1 MGASVDLDAPVIT
14 VSKMK
19 TGTNTTHTSFETS
32 IYCNKDVVFY
42 GTAEDNQKVSNVKVE
57 IKWSDEDTYQ
67 FLKNAEL
74 NKNDWSVEL
83 SLAKEGACSL
93 KFTAEDPSGNYSVK
107 SAKIV
112 TLFVDN
118 DAPAAESWYID
129 RLNNGIQYSLQSL
142 EALKN
147 IISKDPELTQ
157 PSNIDVAQNVQF
169 DICSAFSDQSGI
181 KTVSI
186 SIFDEAGNKILNKV
200 ANSAG
205 TNYAPRFRITHSD
218 LVTANASLATGL
230 HYLRVCYNAED
241 TVTAPGANTVQ
252 DSPLDLG
259 WFIWWPESDNP
270 KYSIPELQVDSLGHK
285 FITLPIDSSLT
296 ITLFDDDGLVNS
308 MSCEFDDDRE
318 ESKRKTTATA
328 NENEREHVLSLKAP
342 GIPQRINLKINAQ
355 AVSGNAL
362 QNIVIPVNV
371 TDESIPNL
379 ILTSPENNKI
389 PTITGALDDPE
400 IQFTGQTLDKA
411 NCKYLEF
418 VWVPDSVQ
426 NKQALAAEWLDYRL
440 QNSLNSE
447 PSENSELISGTGKYD
462 GLKLWSIK
470 LTPDNSNPAD
480 VFKKKTFD
488 FNLKLKSDFISKG
501 KNEQAL
507 DKYFLIRLIREDG
520 NYADSEFKL
529 AADNL
534 EPVIE
539 PVYPAGNM
547 AIVDKDEQ
555 LTIKFKV
562 NKDSE
567 LPLETCA
574 LYYVSKDGSAEV
586 PITITPNNQTV
597 YESGTTFIATTI
609 DNDALQTFLNRNEN
623 PRYRYYAK
631 DILGNEKSETFQ
643 FIISDKPKLQSINSS
658 AATKCKKG
666 DVIYINVSFSKTVK
680 IDSDDKPQLKL
691 KGIVNGTQTA
701 DDIVYADYDSGS
713 GTTTLVFK
721 YTVQEGDVTSE
732 LQVYNEEEENGTII
746 GPILLDDMESL
757 GAHLNTLEAENN
769 LQSKRSDNPITIDGI
784 TPVVESME
792 LQTLVDAGNVVGGV
806 KYLKAGRTLTATV
819 KVSKEVKVQGAPTFR
834 LTVGSETI
842 ELPWQSV
849 EQDTTDNTKYNLIFS
864 KKVASDDENGA
875 ITYNE
880 ADSIQGIGVIKDD
893 YGNVLINT
901 LTSSCDPKFYID
913 TNVPKK
919 PVVTNTTATPNVALA
934 TGKFPNRVKF
944 TISNPSTD
952 GDKAFDTIQ
961 FDTEGGRTFDDY
973 SEEQELTSNAS
984 VVARIIDRAG
994 NVSKYAGPY
1003 NLEINSTFPTFT
1015 VECTNPDGKWKA
1027 GSVLNFKVYFT
1038 APVNIPANCTAY
1050 IALNNGQNAL
1060 LKKINGVVP
1069 AQNGVTTAEFEYTV
1083 STTDEFTLSIVEN
1096 AIHLTGFIDEYGFTQ
1111 GEGALA
1117 DAYTRSGIQCDG
1129 VAPRVVS
1136 MVPDGTKTTADD
1148 GKNIYTNGR
1157 KIVLTFSEPVTA
1169 VSGKIYL
1176 RQTAGWAIPPVIDGP
1191 DFNTILKELPN
1202 ATIDSTQINNL
1213 TATQVL
1219 YMDGLEDSEWLEG
1232 SNVGPANDTYHG
1244 TGQYV
1249 GPYKK
1254 SSQGINNDGSPNVSP
1269 KYVLDF
1275 DVDIWNS
1282 SDSAKTKFG
1291 NTYKDRTEK
1300 HDRHTSSSTD
1310 LVEVVEGD
1318 ATITTDYIRYVLE
1331 AVHYHERYCNVNS
1344 SNVVISN
1351 DKKTVTITFPNGLL
1365 DDEALPPGREWEL
1378 VIEKGSFMDETGN
1391 YFGAD
1396 GEQDFVLITDGTNNS
1411 FWSSGVEK
1419 PVIRVDRYS
1428 YGLGIYQ
1435 PRPTSDTDPTI
1446 INEYITADTV
1456 APTGYV
1462 RVRIDCESR
1471 GAVIKYNKDNNM
1483 AEGSVSGDSAARS
1496 YEDKDLTDNGISNCM
1511 SYYTNTTVTIDE
1523 DPKDENNRSLFE
1535 TANQKVTFLGGNNHQ
1550 ASCKQYIIAKAELH
1564 SSTSGLEK
1572 EGIFRTVLHFVAPV
1586 RRDNAHTRINQNGDG
1601 FKDLSIRGTTGFAGE
1616 PSISPFPLRDS
1627 QVSSPFLRRTFNASN
1642 DDYYWI
1648 SFEILVKTS
1657 FSGYLGVNNN
1667 GMLYDWSRSWGIL
1680 EPGEFTRCTNMRGW
1694 AN

>member
-1 MGASVDLDAPVIT
+1 MGASVDLDAPIIT
-14 VSKMK
+14 VSQMK

-42 GTAEDNQKVSNVKVE
+42 GTAEDNQKVTNVKVE

-93 KFTAEDPSGNYSVK
+93 KFVAEDRSGNYSAK

-118 DAPAAESWYID
+118 NAPSAESWYID

-142 EALKN
+142 DALKN

-181 KTVSI
+181 KNVSI
-186 SIFDEAGNKILNKV
+186 SIFDENGNKILAKV
-200 ANSAG
+200 PNSAG

-218 LVTANASLATGL
+218 LVAANASLATGL

-241 TVTAPGANTVQ
+241 TVTAPGSNTVQ

-270 KYSIPELQVDSLGHK
+270 KYSIPELQTDSFGHK
-285 FITLPIDSSLT
+285 LITLPIDSSLT

-355 AVSGNAL
+355 AVSGKAL

-389 PTITGALDDPE
+389 PSVTGSLADPE

-447 PSENSELISGTGKYD
+447 PSDNVELITGTGKYD

-488 FNLKLKSDFISKG
+488 FNLKLKTDFISKG

-520 NYADSEFKL
+520 NFADSEFKL

-539 PVYPAGNM
+539 PDYPKGNM

-562 NKDSE
+562 SKDSE

-574 LYYVSKDGSAEV
+574 LYYVSKDGSAET

-597 YESGTTFIATTI
+597 YASGTTFTAATI
-609 DNDALQTFLNRNEN
+609 DNDTLQTFLNRNEN

-631 DILGNEKSETFQ
+631 DILGNEKSETYQ

-658 AATKCKKG
+658 AATKCKKD

-680 IDSDDKPQLKL
+680 INSDDKPQLKL

-721 YTVQEGDVTSE
+721 YTVQEGDVSSE
-732 LQVYNEEEENGTII
+732 LQVYNEEEENGTVI
-746 GPILLDDMESL
+746 GPVLLDDMESL

-784 TPVVESME
+784 TPVVESMG
-792 LQTLVDAGNVVGGV
+792 LQTLVDATNVVGGV

-819 KVSKEVKVQGAPTFR
+819 KVSKEVKVQGAPTFK
-834 LTVGSETI
+834 LSVGSSTI

-880 ADSIQGIGVIKDD
+880 ADSIQEIGVIKDD

-901 LTSSCDPKFYID
+901 LTSSCNPKFYID
-913 TNVPKK
+913 TNVPKQ

-934 TGKFPNRVKF
+934 TGKYPNRVKF

-961 FDTEGGRTFDDY
+961 FDTEGGRTFDNY
-973 SEEQELTSNAS
+973 SEEQKLTSNAS

-1015 VECTNPDGKWKA
+1015 VECTNPDGKYKA
-1027 GSVLNFKVYFT
+1027 GTKLNFKVYFT

-1060 LKKINGVVP
+1060 LKKTNGVVP

-1083 STTDEFTLSIVEN
+1083 STTDEFTLIIAAN
-1096 AIHLTGFIDEYGFTQ
+1096 AIHLTGFVDEYGFTQ
-1111 GEGALA
+1111 GTGVLA
-1117 DAYTRSGIQCDG
+1117 TAYTRNGIHCDG
-1129 VAPRVVS
+1129 VAPYVVS

-1157 KIVLTFSEPVTA
+1157 KIVITFSEPVSA

-1176 RQTAGWAIPPVIDGP
+1176 RQTAGWAIPPVLTASE
-1191 DFNTILKELPN
+1191 FNTICSSFPSDYAEEGKNILSIQEN
-1202 ATIDSTQINNL
+1202 GID
-1213 TATQVL
+1213 
-1219 YMDGLEDSEWLEG
+1219 MEDSAWDSFTDAG
-1232 SNVGPANDTYHG
+1232 RVNSGYHG

-1254 SSQGINNDGSPNVSP
+1254 STLGVDDNGNPDTST

-1275 DVDIWNS
+1275 DMDIWETTEEHYYGKSFTPLTNEY
-1282 SDSAKTKFG
+1282 DDTNARRITVDNKINEQYSAPS
-1291 NTYKDRTEK
+1291 TYSRTANDIRTALEK
-1300 HDRHTSSSTD
+1300 
-1310 LVEVVEGD
+1310 
-1318 ATITTDYIRYVLE
+1318 A
-1331 AVHYHERYCNVNS
+1331 HYHERYMSVAAATIDGN
-1344 SNVVISN
+1344 
-1351 DKKTVTITFPNGLL
+1351 TVTLEFPADLFGN
-1365 DDEALPPGREWEL
+1365 EALSYGRKWQL
-1378 VIEKGSFMDETGN
+1378 IIEKGSFMDLTGN
-1391 YFGAD
+1391 NFGANSNTKEIFINE
-1396 GEQDFVLITDGTNNS
+1396 GENCTNDY
-1411 FWSSGVEK
+1411 FWSDGVAT

-1428 YGLGIYQ
+1428 YGAGIFQ
-1435 PRPTSDTDPTI
+1435 S
-1446 INEYITADTV
+1446 NENAVESQIGLDERTE
-1456 APTGYV
+1456 PSCFV
-1462 RVRIDCESR
+1462 RVRIDCETE
-1471 GAVIKYNKDNNM
+1471 GAVISYNSDGATK
-1483 AEGSVSGDSAARS
+1483 EVSNVSNVSDYSSNGYKEANS
-1496 YEDKDLTDNGISNCM
+1496 YLTTTNGKSILDGI
-1511 SYYTNTTVTIDE
+1511 V
-1523 DPKDENNRSLFE
+1523 L
-1535 TANQKVTFLGGNNHQ
+1535 TANENDPVLTKSADGSMPEIKFALGSGNYKK
-1550 ASCKQYIIAKAELH
+1550 SYKGYVKAK
-1564 SSTSGLEK
+1564 STKPTNDTETTYTSEDAK
-1572 EGIFRTVLHFVAPV
+1572 EGIFQTVVCIQNP
-1586 RRDNAHTRINQNGDG
+1586 TRGNDSLATDASL
-1601 FKDLSIRGTTGFAGE
+1601 FSIRGTSGLAGE
-1616 PSISPFPLRDS
+1616 PIISPFPLRDN
-1627 QVSSPFLRRTFNASN
+1627 QLHSPFIRHTFREAYKVNNSN
-1642 DDYYWI
+1642 DFYWV
-1648 SFEILVKTS
+1648 SYEILIYSS
-1657 FSGYLGVNNN
+1657 FSGHT
-1667 GMLYDWSRSWGIL
+1667 SRATPGWIAQWGTMK
-1680 EPGEFTRCTNMRGW
+1680 PGEFTLCVDMQTW
-1694 AN
+1694 